1 MVHCTSTQALQRLT
15 TLCAKA
21 EYCRQEIW
29 RKLSR
34 WQLAD
39 DPETDQAAKQEILN
53 HLVSQHYI
61 DEQRYAHAFVRDKFR
76 YNRWG
81 RMRIQQELYK
91 RGIAEDVINRA
102 LEEELSDEDTT
113 ETLRHLIAAKRR
125 TVKGKN
131 DYEING
137 KLIRFALS
145 HGFDM
150 DTIRKVI
157 HEAPDYD

>member
-102 LEEELSDEDTT
+102 LEEELSDESSSSSSEDSS
-113 ETLRHLIAAKRR
+113 EEFFSEAYAC
-125 TVKGKN
+125 
-131 DYEING
+131 NG
-137 KLIRFALS
+137 NTNCAVHRAMHSTRSNNLFSADRL
-145 HGFDM
+145 
-150 DTIRKVI
+150 VI
-157 HEAPDYD
+157 P

>member
-1 MVHCTSTQALQRLT
+1 MTRDQALLHLSS
-15 TLCAKA
+15 LCAKA
-21 EYCRQEIW
+21 EYCRQDIW

-34 WQLAD
+34 WQLD
-39 DPETDQAAKQEILN
+39 PDPEADLSAKQEILN
-53 HLVSQHYI
+53 YLIEQHYI

-76 YNRWG
+76 HNRWG
-81 RMRIQQELYK
+81 RVRIQQELHK
-91 RGIAEDVINRA
+91 RGIAEDVINGA

-113 ETLRHLIAAKRR
+113 ETLRHLIATKRR

-131 DYEING
+131 AYEING

-145 HGFDM
+145 RGFDM

-157 HEAPDYD
+157 HETPDYD